1 MKIVKR
7 ILFVVFVGAVAGVLS
22 AQTAAP
28 PAETPKPVPYQQRI
42 FQVKYA
48 DVRDLAGVLAVFGYG
63 IKADRDLHVLAVS
76 APSDVMSAI
85 EDAIKR
91 LDVPTAAPKD
101 INLTAYLLLAS
112 EHADGSNDL
121 PAELQQ
127 VTKELKGI
135 FAYKSF
141 RVLDTILVRTQPG
154 NAAHAKGVI
163 GGTGADASKTPYEFV
178 VRPSAVTEDPGG
190 RLIRLD
196 TLNLSLRVP
205 GGMDAGIN
213 TEITVREGQKVV
225 VGKSNMGAPDQALI
239 LVVTA
244 KVTE

>member
-7 ILFVVFVGAVAGVLS
+7 ILFVVFVGAAAGVLS

-28 PAETPKPVPYQQRI
+28 PAETPKPAPYQQRV

-48 DVRDLAGVLAVFGYG
+48 NVGDLAGVLGVFGYG
-63 IKADRDLHVLAVS
+63 IKFNRDLHVLAVS

-85 EDAIKR
+85 EDAVKR

-112 EHADGSNDL
+112 ERADVNDV
-121 PAELQQ
+121 PAELQP

-141 RVLDTILVRTQPG
+141 HMLDTILVRTQPG

-163 GGTGADASKTPYEFV
+163 GGTGADASKTPYEFI

-196 TLNLSLRVP
+196 TLSLSLRVP